1 MTGLEKIIK
10 HIEDDASAAAK
21 KLILQAK
28 SDAEQV
34 ITYAR
39 ADGDKLCAQIAEKSQ
54 SDVSALLSRAESAAT
69 LQKKKMILNAKQQII
84 GEIINK
90 AKAKLME
97 LPEKEYFDIILNMI
111 PKHAYEIAGDLIFC
125 ETDIKRIPKEFL
137 QRVNSTLAQLPG
149 ASLNVS
155 EKVAQIDGGFVLK
168 YGDVEENCSFEALL
182 LTDKDA
188 LQDKISALLFEQ
200 HTA

>member
-10 HIEDDASAAAK
+10 HIEDDSSTSAK
-21 KLILQAK
+21 MSILQAK
-28 SDAEQV
+28 SEAEQV
-34 ITYAR
+34 IACAR
-39 ADGDKLCAQIAEKSQ
+39 ADGDKLCAQIAEKAQ
-54 SDVSALLSRAESAAT
+54 SDVSALLSRAESAAI
-69 LQKKKMILNAKQQII
+69 LQKKKMILNAKQELI

-97 LPEKEYFDIILNMI
+97 LPEKEYFDVLLNMI
-111 PKHAYEIAGDLIFC
+111 PKHAYEMAGDLIFC
-125 ETDIKRIPKEFL
+125 EADIKRIPNEFS

-149 ASLNVS
+149 ASLSVS
-155 EKVAQIDGGFVLK
+155 KQAAQIAGGFVLK